1 MLDANTAL
9 VTGGAGFIGSHL
21 VDALL
26 SEGASVKVFDDFSAG
41 NKVNLQDAI
50 RKHPK
55 KLKIIKGDVR
65 SLRAL
70 SNALRDVE
78 IVYHLAAA
86 CQWATLEDP
95 VLAHGV
101 NAEGTLNLCR
111 AVRRSNPKLFVHVSS
126 SEVYGDATRPA
137 IDENHPIRPKTPYA
151 ASKVA
156 AEAYVNAFQKTYDL
170 PSVILRPFNTF
181 GPRQRGFKRHESDRY
196 GGMVSKSVYAALHGA
211 QIVIYG
217 DGKQTRDYM
226 FVKDCVK
233 GMLAASQEGL
243 RGQIMNL
250 GSGRA
255 ISMAQIVEEVAQAT
269 GNTELKVTYK
279 PERPGDVR
287 SQLGDISL
295 ARRLIGF
302 KPEYDFA
309 QGLQEYIQWAKNI
322 V

>member
-26 SEGASVKVFDDFSAG
+26 SEGASVKAFDDFSAG

-233 GMLAASQEGL
+233 GLLAASQEGL

-309 QGLQEYIQWAKNI
+309 QGLQEYIQWAKDI